1 MRWHDCSM
9 VKKTKNKKTASDQRV
24 PFFMHPMLFVRRWL
38 LRTVLTI
45 TALLVLWIAAY
56 SLINPPTTPY
66 IMSEGLR
73 LGGVTREW
81 KPIEEIAP
89 VMARAVVAA
98 EDADFCLHWGLDLD
112 AIVEAAEDGNRGG
125 STISQQVVKNA
136 FLWHGRSYTRKG
148 LEALMTPVMELFW
161 SKRRILEVYMN
172 IAEFDEGVF
181 GVEAAALHYFQVSSS
196 ELTRLQASR
205 FAAILP
211 APKSR
216 SASRPTDFVRA
227 RTRSILSGEA
237 TIKADGRAAC
247 FES

>member
-1 MRWHDCSM
+1 
-9 VKKTKNKKTASDQRV
+9 
-24 PFFMHPMLFVRRWL
+24 MHTMLFVRRWL
-38 LRTVLTI
+38 LRTVLAI

-56 SLINPPTTPY
+56 SIINPPTTPY

-112 AIVEAAEDGNRGG
+112 AIVEAAEGGNRGG

-181 GVEAAALHYFQVSSS
+181 GVEAAALHYFQIPSS

-211 APKSR
+211 APKNR

>member
-1 MRWHDCSM
+1 M
-9 VKKTKNKKTASDQRV
+9 VKKTKNKKTASDKRV
-24 PFFMHPMLFVRRWL
+24 PFFMRPMLFIRRWL
-38 LRTVLTI
+38 LRMVL
-45 TALLVLWIAAY
+45 AVAAFLVLWIAAY

-89 VMARAVVAA
+89 VMARAAVAA

-136 FLWHGRSYTRKG
+136 FLWHGRSYPRKG

-205 FAAILP
+205 LAAILP

>member
-1 MRWHDCSM
+1 M
-9 VKKTKNKKTASDQRV
+9 VKKTKNKKTAPEKWV
-24 PFFMHPMLFVRRWL
+24 PFFMRPMFFVRRWL
-38 LRTVLTI
+38 LRT
-45 TALLVLWIAAY
+45 LLAVVAFFVLWIAAY
-56 SLINPPTTPY
+56 GLINPPTTPY
-66 IMSEGLR
+66 IMSEGVR
-73 LGGVTREW
+73 LGGVTRDW

-112 AIVEAAEDGNRGG
+112 AIMEAAEDGNRGG

-136 FLWHGRSYTRKG
+136 FLWHGRSYPRKG
-148 LEALMTPVMELFW
+148 LEALITPVMELFW
-161 SKRRILEVYMN
+161 SKRRIVEIYMN

-205 FAAILP
+205 LAAILP

-216 SASRPTDFVRA
+216 SASRPTKFVRA
-227 RTRSILSGEA
+227 RTRAILSGEA
-237 TIKADGRAAC
+237 TIKVDGRAAC

>member
-1 MRWHDCSM
+1 
-9 VKKTKNKKTASDQRV
+9 
-24 PFFMHPMLFVRRWL
+24 MHPMLFVWRWL
-38 LRTVLTI
+38 LRTVLAI

-56 SLINPPTTPY
+56 SIINPPTTPY

-181 GVEAAALHYFQVSSS
+181 GVEAAALHYFQIPSS

-211 APKSR
+211 APKNR